1 MISDLIVVFV
11 HNVEINDFLFGFD
24 NKHLFSLGFSWVMN
38 LGVMLP
44 GSISG
49 YVSDWLGYESFFV
62 FTMFA
67 TIPAL
72 LITYF
77 VPFTYPDEKK

>member
-1 MISDLIVVFV
+1 M
-11 HNVEINDFLFGFD
+11 NNE
-24 NKHLFSLGFSWVMN
+24 NKC
-38 LGVMLP
+38 
-44 GSISG
+44 
-49 YVSDWLGYESFFV
+49 DKYESFFV

>member
-1 MISDLIVVFV
+1 
-11 HNVEINDFLFGFD
+11 
-24 NKHLFSLGFSWVMN
+24 MN

-49 YVSDWLGYESFFV
+49 FVSNALGYKTFFI
-62 FTMFA
+62 FMMFA
-67 TIPAL
+67 TIPAF

-77 VPFTYPDEKK
+77 VPFTYPDEKKNDIINNINKKNYGQ

>member
-1 MISDLIVVFV
+1 
-11 HNVEINDFLFGFD
+11 
-24 NKHLFSLGFSWVMN
+24 MN

-49 YVSDWLGYESFFV
+49 FVSNALGYKTFFI

-67 TIPAL
+67 TIPAF

-77 VPFTYPDEKK
+77 VPFTYPDEKKK

>member
-1 MISDLIVVFV
+1 MA
-11 HNVEINDFLFGFD
+11 NYAFGT
-24 NKHLFSLGFSWVMN
+24 GIMN

-44 GSISG
+44 GMLSG
-49 YVSDWLGYESFFV
+49 YISDMVGYKHFFIFV
-62 FTMFA
+62 LIA

-77 VPFTYPDEKK
+77 VPFTYDETSKNITN